1 MIVVTGA
8 AGFIGSC
15 MVSKLLKEDPGA
27 DLVVVD
33 DFSSGAKAPNLEG
46 KNVRERVHR
55 DRFFEWWDRHQSGMA
70 GVYHLGARTD
80 TAEKD
85 AAIFDRLNV
94 RYSMEVWDRCTRM
107 GIPLVYASSAA
118 TYGDGSLGYSDDH
131 ALVRQLRPLNP
142 YGHSKQTFDSWVL
155 DQKETPPFWAG
166 IKFFNVYGPNEYHKK
181 RMASVVFHTWR
192 QINETGYMQLFRSHR
207 KDIADGEQQRDFI
220 YVRDVVDVL
229 HFLMQRQP
237 PSGIFNLGTGQARTF
252 LDLCKATFSSMGQ
265 PADIRFIDTPADI
278 RDTYQ
283 YFTQAEMHKLRGAGY
298 TLPFTSLEEGVSD
311 YVCRFLQRG
320 AYF

>member
-27 DLVVVD
+27 ELVVVD
-33 DFSSGAKAPNLEG
+33 DFSSGEKAPNLEG
-46 KNVRERVHR
+46 KNVRERVPR
-55 DRFFEWWDRHQSGMA
+55 DRFFEWWDRHQSGIT

-94 RYSMEVWDRCTRM
+94 RYSMDVWDRCTRQS
-107 GIPLVYASSAA
+107 IPLVYASSAA
-118 TYGDGSLGYSDDH
+118 TYGDGALGYSDDH
-131 ALVRQLRPLNP
+131 TLVRQLRPLNP
-142 YGHSKQTFDSWVL
+142 YGHSKQTFDNWAL
-155 DQKETPPFWAG
+155 QQKETPPFWAG

-192 QINETGYMQLFRSHR
+192 QINEKGYMQLFRSHR

-229 HFLMQRQP
+229 HFLMQQQP
-237 PSGIFNLGTGQARTF
+237 TSGIFNLGTGQARTF
-252 LDLCKATFSSMGQ
+252 LDLCKATFSSMDR

-283 YFTQAEMHKLRGAGY
+283 YFTQAEMQKLRGAGY
-298 TLPFTSLEEGVSD
+298 TFPFTSLEEGVSD
-311 YVCRFLQRG
+311 YVRQYLQRG